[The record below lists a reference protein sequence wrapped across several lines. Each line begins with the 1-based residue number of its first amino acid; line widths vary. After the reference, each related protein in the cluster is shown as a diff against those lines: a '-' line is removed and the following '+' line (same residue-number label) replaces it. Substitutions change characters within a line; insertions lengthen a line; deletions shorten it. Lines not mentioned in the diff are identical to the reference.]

1 MKVEQLIKKIITIEV
16 RKDDIQSLQDMAD
29 KIDELSVTLSRQ
41 IREAQI

>member
-29 KIDELSVTLSRQ
+29 KIDELSATLSRQ
-41 IREAQI
+41 IRESQI

>member
-1 MKVEQLIKKIITIEV
+1 MIKKIITIEV